1 MAAVIIVCLLVA
13 WTVLVNRLT
22 AKAYIDHYE
31 KLLYSKTSSK
41 KSDTTPTMEAYM
53 LENYGPNV
61 VEWFRYERLR
71 FWAYNDSL
79 NKIFES
85 DRIQMRSKIVKNAA
99 NKILNQLNEK
109 NKNYKGI
116 YHVLVPMLET
126 SDGKSI
132 TWDYQYIGNEDTL
145 LGKNNPP
152 VNELDTAKIVE
163 DISKLLNNN

>member
-31 KLLYSKTSSK
+31 KLLNSKPAV

-71 FWAYNDSL
+71 F
-79 NKIFES
+79 
-85 DRIQMRSKIVKNAA
+85 
-99 NKILNQLNEK
+99 
-109 NKNYKGI
+109 
-116 YHVLVPMLET
+116 
-126 SDGKSI
+126 
-132 TWDYQYIGNEDTL
+132 
-145 LGKNNPP
+145 
-152 VNELDTAKIVE
+152 
-163 DISKLLNNN
+163 

>member
-1 MAAVIIVCLLVA
+1 MAVVIIVCLLVA

-31 KLLYSKTSSK
+31 KLLNSKTSE

-53 LENYGPNV
+53 RENYGPNV
-61 VEWFRYERLR
+61 VEWFRYKRLCV
-71 FWAYNDSL
+71 WAYNDSL

-85 DRIQMRSKIVKNAA
+85 GHIQMSSKIVKNVA

-116 YHVLVPMLET
+116 YHVLLLE
-126 SDGKSI
+126 K
-132 TWDYQYIGNEDTL
+132 
-145 LGKNNPP
+145 KNNPP
-152 VNELDTAKIVE
+152 VNELDTAKIVK

>member
-1 MAAVIIVCLLVA
+1 MLPVIIVCLLVA
-13 WTVLVNRLT
+13 WTVFVNRLT

-31 KLLYSKTSSK
+31 KLLNSKSTEK
-41 KSDTTPTMEAYM
+41 PDTKPTMKAYM
-53 LENYGPNV
+53 RENYGSDV

-71 FWAYNDSL
+71 FWAYSDSL

-109 NKNYKGI
+109 NKNYNGN

-126 SDGKSI
+126 NDGKSI
-132 TWDYQYIGNEDTL
+132 TWDYQYIGNEDAL